1 MSLRTVNFTGR
12 LRLDRKDVAITLR
25 TEGDVPTFDAW
36 IRLGDYALPA
46 DANVYVEAYRQ
57 SKSLRFSFGRVSAIH
72 PPPDRSQADFGF
84 AEGLLFRVKVVSASD
99 PQGLLLAEI
108 DQLRPAAEGGSENDR
123 IPLLPVVPSPDLA
136 GEVFRLE
143 FDTDQVLL
151 LVNARVPD
159 WQELARDPL
168 FAVLVYPAAL
178 RAILTRILRIEKHFD
193 IDDLENWRSCWL
205 RFASRLPGLGK
216 PPAENELSEL
226 DRWIDEAAA
235 AFSRKAGLLELFEK
249 TWFSHE

>member
-12 LRLDRKDVAITLR
+12 QRLDRKDVAISLR
-25 TEGDVPTFDAW
+25 TEGAVPTFDAW
-36 IRLGDYALPA
+36 IRLGDYSLPA
-46 DANVYVEAYRQ
+46 DADVYVEAYRQ
-57 SKSLRFSFGRVSAIH
+57 SKSMRFSFGHVSAIH
-72 PPPDRSQADFGF
+72 PPSDRSLVDFGF
-84 AEGLLFRVKVVSASD
+84 PEGLLFRVKIVSASD
-99 PQGLLLAEI
+99 PKGLLLADI
-108 DQLRPAAEGGSENDR
+108 DQLRPAPEGDSEDDR
-123 IPLLPVVPSPDLA
+123 IPLLPVAPSPDLA

-151 LVNARVPD
+151 LVNARLAD

-178 RAILTRILRIEKHFD
+178 RAILTRILCVDKHLD
-193 IDDLENWRSCWL
+193 TDNLEDWRSRWL
-205 RFASRLPGLGK
+205 RFASGLPGLGK
-216 PPAENELSEL
+216 PPDGGEQSEL

-235 AFSRKAGLLELFEK
+235 SFSRKAGLLDLFEK